1 MISTKPGQSAN
12 NDPTSAFLDY
22 FRCPIQFARF
32 KIVQEAPVSRGFFRF
47 GTVVCFGNISYALG
61 NNSPNTKL
69 SRALPIAEVS
79 VTEEVCLPFDPN
91 EVVNNLR
98 LERYVVRSQSEVLLQ
113 RAYYLLRPLIPLA
126 IRKRLQQR
134 VSRSRRES
142 AFPAWPV
149 DCSVERIFSS
159 LMQLTLQTC
168 EGQEIPFIW
177 FWPDGHA
184 AALMMTHDVEDA
196 LGAAHC
202 DMLMDMDDSVGLK
215 SAFQLVPEV
224 RYDDFEQLIAR
235 CRARGFEANLHD
247 LDHDGRLYEDLH
259 LFRKR
264 SQKIN
269 AYAKKYSLNGFRAGA
284 MHRNQNWFNLLE
296 FQYEMSV
303 PNVSHLEPQRGGCC
317 TVTPYFVG
325 HLLELPLTTVQDHGL
340 FYILGEYSIDLWKQQ
355 IQNISAH
362 NGLISFIIHPDYI
375 VQSRERELYRELLQ
389 YFVGLRD
396 RRNIWFALPE
406 EINQWWRARSEMR
419 LVRKEGSWQIS
430 GQGSER
436 ARLAFARM
444 SGGEVEYRLA
454 EPSYV

>member
-1 MISTKPGQSAN
+1 
-12 NDPTSAFLDY
+12 
-22 FRCPIQFARF
+22 
-32 KIVQEAPVSRGFFRF
+32 
-47 GTVVCFGNISYALG
+47 
-61 NNSPNTKL
+61 
-69 SRALPIAEVS
+69 
-79 VTEEVCLPFDPN
+79 
-91 EVVNNLR
+91 
-98 LERYVVRSQSEVLLQ
+98 
-113 RAYYLLRPLIPLA
+113 
-126 IRKRLQQR
+126 
-134 VSRSRRES
+134 
-142 AFPAWPV
+142 
-149 DCSVERIFSS
+149 
-159 LMQLTLQTC
+159 
-168 EGQEIPFIW
+168 
-177 FWPDGHA
+177 
-184 AALMMTHDVEDA
+184 

-325 HLLELPLTTVQDHGL
+325 PLLELPLTTVQDHGL

-355 IQNISAH
+355 IQDISAH

-375 VQSRERELYRELLQ
+375 VRSRERELYRELLQ
-389 YFVGLRD
+389 YFVRLRD

-419 LVRKEGSWQIS
+419 LVHKEGSWQIS

-436 ARLAFARM
+436 ARVAFARM
-444 SGGEVEYRLA
+444 SDGEVEYRLA